1 MGIRNRKEPI
11 ILFLGDT
18 AFFFVAL
25 WATLFIRY
33 AALPSGSLLE
43 SHLVPFSFLFLSWFV
58 VFFIAGLYEKQAHI
72 LKSRLPAIIFNAQVV
87 NSILA
92 VLLFYF
98 VPAFGITPKTNLFI
112 YLIVSFSLILFWRL
126 SLVPALGFRKK
137 EKAILIGSGEEMRE
151 LREEVNGNP
160 RYNLMFISSIDLN
173 EVDALDFQND
183 VLDVIYRE
191 GVTTIVVDIRNEKVN
206 PILPR
211 LYNLIFSKIK
221 FIDKYK
227 IYEDIFDRAPLSLVG
242 YNWFLENISSS
253 SRFGYDALKR
263 SMDIAASLALGVLSL
278 PLYPLILLAIRFEG
292 DGPAFFVQ
300 ERVGYNNKI
309 IRIIKFRSMT
319 SDTAPDA
326 RDGKRVTSVGALL
339 RTTRLDELPQLWN
352 VLRGDLS
359 LVGPRPEIPELVRLY
374 EKEIPYYNVR
384 HLIKPGLSGWA
395 QLYHE
400 RHPHHRAD
408 TDETR
413 VKLSYDLYYI
423 KNRSFVL
430 DCKIALKTVKLILS
444 RQGI

>member
-11 ILFLGDT
+11 ILFLGDI

-25 WATLFIRY
+25 WVTLFIRY
-33 AALPSGSLLE
+33 AAPPSGSLLE
-43 SHLVPFSFLFLSWFV
+43 SHLVPFSFLFLSWII
-58 VFFIAGLYEKQAHI
+58 VFFIAGLYEKQVHI
-72 LKSRLPAIIFNAQVV
+72 LKSRLPAVIFNAQVV

-112 YLIVSFSLILFWRL
+112 YLVVSFSLILFWRL

-137 EKAILIGSGEEMRE
+137 EKAILIGSGDEMRE

-160 RYNLMFISSIDLN
+160 RYNLSFISSIDLN

-263 SMDIAASLALGVLSL
+263 GMDIVASLALGILSL
-278 PLYPLILLAIRFEG
+278 PLHPLIFLAIKLEG
-292 DGPAFFVQ
+292 GGPAFFVQ
-300 ERVGYNNKI
+300 ERVGYNNKT
-309 IRIIKFRSMT
+309 IRIVKFRSMT
-319 SDTAPDA
+319 ADGVPDA
-326 RDGKRVTSVGALL
+326 DTGKRVTSVGAFL

-400 RHPHHRAD
+400 RHPHHHAD

-423 KNRSFVL
+423 KNRSFIL